1 VSRHIDT
8 ATAVT
13 CREVSSAKRNCVN
26 FVGVVSGGEIVE
38 PIIDLVFR
46 REGGKE
52 AVEVCPVGTGTGNVT
67 IGRTLVEHV
76 GISLSNG
83 GLNKVH
89 KDAIENEGQ

>member
-13 CREVSSAKRNCVN
+13 CRKVSSAKRNCVN

-52 AVEVCPVGTGTGNVT
+52 AIEVFPVGTGTVT
-67 IGRTLVEHV
+67 GRTLVEHV
-76 GISLSNG
+76 GISLRNG

-89 KDAIENEGQ
+89 KDAIEKEGQ